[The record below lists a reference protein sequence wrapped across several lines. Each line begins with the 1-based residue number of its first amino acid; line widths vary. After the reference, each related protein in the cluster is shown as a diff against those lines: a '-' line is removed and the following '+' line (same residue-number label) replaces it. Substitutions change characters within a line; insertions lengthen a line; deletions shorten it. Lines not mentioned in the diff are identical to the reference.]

1 MSADVAAADWQCVG
15 IAQVGGAVGLAGEIS
30 CFEFR
35 SETADFR
42 GKYLLI
48 GGGLGLG
55 GNLGG
60 GVAPSPGD
68 FIDNAVPDLWTALAV
83 SRPFSGSDLDL
94 AYASVSALGAAA
106 AIGYTLMSIT
116 AGWMDPLFTSQDVSG
131 WGTGVGIAGVMLVG
145 VWKLIEENSYY

>member
-1 MSADVAAADWQCVG
+1 MSGDIAAADWQCVG

-60 GVAPSPGD
+60 GVAPSQGISSTTPC
-68 FIDNAVPDLWTALAV
+68 L
-83 SRPFSGSDLDL
+83 
-94 AYASVSALGAAA
+94 
-106 AIGYTLMSIT
+106 T
-116 AGWMDPLFTSQDVSG
+116 AGPAWPGRSPG
-131 WGTGVGIAGVMLVG
+131 R
-145 VWKLIEENSYY
+145 NSILRMPRCRRWALRPPSVTR